1 MSRDGLL
8 SMIEISNLNRF
19 FKRKIGVQKINFI
32 YLLIIILFVP
42 WLLFAQIERRPQFDH
57 PLSIATATIG
67 DGDLSRISQPE
78 TLLNILA
85 VMVEFEEDSDSR
97 TTGNGKFNLTEPAIK
112 VIDAPPHDVNYF
124 RNHLTFIDNYFKKVS
139 DGKLRITATILDSVY
154 RLPHEMKY
162 YSPPRNTNNNIELG
176 YLINDTWTLVDSLA
190 KQRHETIP
198 YDQYNAFVIF
208 HAGSGRDIDLV
219 SIYGYDP
226 TPYDIPSLYVNLRS
240 MQTMFDDLSY
250 LGVPVDSGRSRIT
263 NSMILPETETREEV
277 PFPLGMN
284 GLIAA
289 SVGSHLGLPDLFNT
303 KNGRS
308 GIGRF
313 GLMDGQS
320 IFSWNGI
327 FPPEPS
333 AWEKYFLG
341 WIELITISSGDAIYD
356 LPAVGISNSNDT
368 VYKVLISAKEYFMLE
383 NRNRDVKGDGATV
396 TMMVGENKIEKS
408 WQRDTTNF
416 NESDQDSLYGVIIDV
431 DEFDWSLPGGYDKKA
446 DIFYDGGILIW
457 HIDET
462 VIDENLYTNSVN
474 ADDSRRG
481 VNLMEA
487 DGSQDIGQNYDL
499 LHPGSGSESGW
510 ALDFWFEGNSA
521 PLRKYD
527 TTGFTPT
534 SHPNSLS
541 NDGANSH
548 VYINR
553 FSERGPRM
561 SAHVKIGDDD
571 IQPLQGFPKYG
582 IKGADRSMKR
592 ISTNLNCENPDTCS
606 NGLMLNSFGH
616 YAQNGIGIFGWSFDG
631 ITLLP
636 GGDST
641 GLLTTY
647 SLDPG
652 ISIAVGNINNDDK
665 VDLTIGALYFSE
677 GFFQPRLVAWSLSD
691 SNYDRSVDEIYNIN
705 LPTYI
710 TTSAVISDSFIAYG
724 DKRGNVYNVKKN
736 NPLFDV
742 SVLTLKDTSYIT
754 GLCLLN
760 RMDSFIATTHGGSI
774 AVLSPN
780 SVVKEKKL
788 EGFFYA
794 NPIAGIIS
802 SVIGKRI
809 VVASGKGDVYLLD
822 DSLNVQD
829 GFPFSTGRSVLG
841 SPVLADI
848 DGDGQKDI
856 VLFSDTKIYAINAA
870 GSLLDNFPIPVKTPY
885 TLRTSPIIVD
895 IDANGY
901 VDIIGV
907 TFEGIVFAYDKN
919 GKMAKGFPLL
929 TGGGF
934 SSVAFYMPSGRCLNC
949 TDIGLAVAARDGVYA
964 WRTGQLNTNILPL
977 SRMPWPQYMHDAQNT
992 GLDETTLPLVPKNN
1006 EFLPTALAYNWP
1018 NPVSAA
1024 DGFKTHI
1031 RYFVREDAQ
1040 VHIKIFDPAGDLVT
1054 EFDGPGLGG
1063 FDNEIVWDVS
1073 AIQSGIYFAHIQAGS
1088 PNHNGY
1094 AIIKIAVVR

>member
-8 SMIEISNLNRF
+8 SMIEISNLHRF
-19 FKRKIGVQKINFI
+19 FNRKIGVQRINFI

-42 WLLFAQIERRPQFDH
+42 WLLFAQIERQPIFDH
-57 PLSIATATIG
+57 PFSIAKTPFGA
-67 DGDLSRISQPE
+67 GDLSRISQPE

-85 VMVEFEEDSDSR
+85 VMVEFEEDGDSR

-139 DGKLRITATILDSVY
+139 DGKLKITATILDSVY

-198 YDQYNAFVIF
+198 YDRYNAFVIF

-250 LGVPVDSGRSRIT
+250 LGVPVDSGRFRIT

-320 IFSWNGI
+320 IFSWNGV

-341 WIELITISSGDAIYD
+341 WIEPITISSGDAIYD

-368 VYKVLISAKEYFMLE
+368 IYKVLISAKEYFMLE

-416 NESDQDSLYGVIIDV
+416 NDSDQDSLYGVIIDV

-462 VIDENLYTNSVN
+462 VIENNLYTNSVN
-474 ADDSRRG
+474 ADDSKRG

-571 IQPLQGFPKYG
+571 IQPLPGFPKNTGLQFSKNSLLVTSPTQNFPSG
-582 IKGADRSMKR
+582 IVACTDNLIPQSSADSLRFPLPK
-592 ISTNLNCENPDTCS
+592 PDHS
-606 NGLMLNSFGH
+606 K
-616 YAQNGIGIFGWSFDG
+616 IFGWKFDG
-631 ITLLP
+631 SPLVP
-636 GGDST
+636 NGDSSGLMKTAGGYT
-641 GLLTTY
+641 G
-647 SLDPG
+647 SFIGKVGMGEFNAD
-652 ISIAVGNINNDDK
+652 SIPDITIGSEEEYQIWIPEESPIVNRLSGWSINDQNNDNEID
-665 VDLTIGALYFSE
+665 AL
-677 GFFQPRLVAWSLSD
+677 FQIVTSR
-691 SNYDRSVDEIYNIN
+691 R
-705 LPTYI
+705 I
-710 TTSAVISDSFIAYG
+710 TTSPTVSDSFIVYG
-724 DKRGNVYNVKKN
+724 AEGGMLYFIRTFDSLASAEGYDFDTADVIGVSLWDKN
-736 NPLFDV
+736 
-742 SVLTLKDTSYIT
+742 
-754 GLCLLN
+754 
-760 RMDSFIATTHGGSI
+760 SI
-774 AVLSPN
+774 VAVTRN
-780 SVVKEKKL
+780 
-788 EGFFYA
+788 GT
-794 NPIAGIIS
+794 IGII
-802 SVIGKRI
+802 
-809 VVASGKGDVYLLD
+809 
-822 DSLNVQD
+822 
-829 GFPFSTGRSVLG
+829 
-841 SPVLADI
+841 
-848 DGDGQKDI
+848 
-856 VLFSDTKIYAINAA
+856 
-870 GSLLDNFPIPVKTPY
+870 
-885 TLRTSPIIVD
+885 
-895 IDANGY
+895 
-901 VDIIGV
+901 
-907 TFEGIVFAYDKN
+907 
-919 GKMAKGFPLL
+919 
-929 TGGGF
+929 
-934 SSVAFYMPSGRCLNC
+934 
-949 TDIGLAVAARDGVYA
+949 
-964 WRTGQLNTNILPL
+964 
-977 SRMPWPQYMHDAQNT
+977 
-992 GLDETTLPLVPKNN
+992 
-1006 EFLPTALAYNWP
+1006 
-1018 NPVSAA
+1018 
-1024 DGFKTHI
+1024 GFK
-1031 RYFVREDAQ
+1031 
-1040 VHIKIFDPAGDLVT
+1040 
-1054 EFDGPGLGG
+1054 
-1063 FDNEIVWDVS
+1063 
-1073 AIQSGIYFAHIQAGS
+1073 
-1088 PNHNGY
+1088 
-1094 AIIKIAVVR
+1094 